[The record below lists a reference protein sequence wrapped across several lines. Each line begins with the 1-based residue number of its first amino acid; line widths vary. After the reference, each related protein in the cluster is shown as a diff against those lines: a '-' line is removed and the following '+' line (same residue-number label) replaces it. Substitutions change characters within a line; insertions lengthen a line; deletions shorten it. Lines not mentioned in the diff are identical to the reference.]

1 MRVLAGGLTLLF
13 ALALGGQS
21 RVARADSD
29 LIAKAKAEMA
39 QLNYDAAIALL
50 EQAEMNGGNQP
61 AEVVEIYRAIAES
74 HAAMGRTDAA
84 ETTFRRV
91 LAVDPSVELPAGSSP
106 KLTGPFT
113 AAREFL
119 AKRRLAVE
127 CRRGEGNTAT
137 LVVLSDPVDLVAGA
151 RMVTADGGRVSGSES
166 VSGQGRIA
174 LTIPAN
180 SAAAGCAALDRHG
193 NVLARADLT
202 DPPPEA
208 SADRAAAGAADPLV
222 VSGGR
227 PTEDGGSR
235 PVYARWWLYAGLGA
249 AAGGVALYYGLKMK
263 QAEDD
268 LEELNRQTDP
278 ERFPNHNITWAD
290 ALEIEDRG
298 KGYARNANIAL
309 VATGV
314 FAAVSGGLLV
324 HQLVTD
330 RRRDEGEP
338 ALGAAPMPGGAA
350 VNLTLGF

>member
-1 MRVLAGGLTLLF
+1 MRVLAGVLTLLF
-13 ALALGGQS
+13 ALAFGGPS

-84 ETTFRRV
+84 ETNFRRV

-227 PTEDGGSR
+227 PAEDGGSR

-268 LEELNRQTDP
+268 LEALNAATAEED
-278 ERFPNHNITWAD
+278 HDITWAD